1 MFDKFQQY
9 NETDPL
15 KKIIL
20 GRIKGYRK
28 VDDYV
33 QHVNEAQKSGLPS
46 EEKLSGEF
54 SVLADLLES
63 HGVQVLRPEY
73 VGKFVY
79 DQLTPRDIGVTIGE
93 KFLICNMAKSS
104 RRYEAAGIFKHI
116 LSMHGPEPVIL
127 IPPAPDALL
136 EGGDIIVDKEHI
148 FVGLTQR
155 TNQKGVAFLKETFEP
170 EFKVVSVPCK
180 SFSGENEVLHLDCVF
195 NPVGSDHALIYP
207 AGFQYVPESITD
219 SYKLIEI
226 TTSEQQALATNILS
240 IDKSTVVNRD
250 HPECK
255 RVNELMRKAG
265 IKVHTIAFNA
275 APSTGGSFRCCTL
288 PLHREYDD
296 QE

>member
-1 MFDKFQQY
+1 MCNKFQQY

-15 KKIIL
+15 KKVVL
-20 GRIKGYRK
+20 GRTKGYRK
-28 VDDYV
+28 VDDYI
-33 QHVNEAQKSGLPS
+33 QQVNETQKSGLPS

-54 SVLADLLES
+54 TVLADLLES
-63 HGVQVLRPEY
+63 HGVQVLRPDY

-93 KFLICNMAKSS
+93 KFVICNMAKSS

-116 LSMHGPEPVIL
+116 LSMYGPEPVIL
-127 IPPAPDALL
+127 IPPDPDVLL

-155 TNQKGVAFLKETFEP
+155 TNQKAVAFLKEAFEP

-195 NPVGSDHALIYP
+195 NPVGSNHALIYP
-207 AGFQYVPESITD
+207 SGLQYTPESI
-219 SYKLIEI
+219 SNIYEPIEV
-226 TTSEQQALATNILS
+226 TKSEQQALATNVLS
-240 IDKSTVVNRD
+240 IDKETVVNRD

-255 RVNELMRKAG
+255 RVNELMRKVG
-265 IKVHTIAFNA
+265 IQVHTISFNS

-288 PLHREYDD
+288 PLHRSNSK
-296 QE
+296 